1 MDSTVAAAMISSI
14 SAIVVCVISN
24 WIQSRKA
31 EKVHQD
37 NIALISYRLE
47 QLEQKVDRHN
57 NHVERIASLE
67 RRADVLEEKQRVA
80 NHRID
85 DIERHLDD
93 GK

>member
-1 MDSTVAAAMISSI
+1 MDSTVLAAMISSI

-24 WIQSRKA
+24 WIQSRKT

-57 NHVERIASLE
+57 NHVERIANLE
-67 RRADVLEEKQRVA
+67 RRTDVLEEKISVA

-85 DIERHLDD
+85 DLEKHDD
-93 GK
+93 GR